1 MVYTTHL
8 SCNPKQLDSSKARAM
23 IAHSKQERECH
34 PLSCSFPRDL
44 ARNVDRQCFY
54 RPQLDMNVDSHGEL
68 FPLQSPLLRE
78 SLLVSFPPLN
88 YMLKFRGYSY
98 RAEIRLENSKM
109 IDIRY
114 HLHATGLLA
123 YDALCST
130 ASIIQHVQGRIYQ
143 MLAISAQ
150 GTLAI
155 QTQGAAYMCTRP
167 LASVRSK
174 CTISRCSLTRPQS
187 GCHL

>member
-1 MVYTTHL
+1 M

-23 IAHSKQERECH
+23 IAHSTQERECH

-143 MLAISAQ
+143 MFSHQCTGHACYPDARCCIHVYTATRFSQVEVHDFSMLSD
-150 GTLAI
+150 
-155 QTQGAAYMCTRP
+155 QTTIRLPP
-167 LASVRSK
+167 L
-174 CTISRCSLTRPQS
+174 T
-187 GCHL
+187 

>member
-98 RAEIRLENSKM
+98 RAEIRLENSKKILSQINVM
-109 IDIRY
+109 IIIFTPQD
-114 HLHATGLLA
+114 
-123 YDALCST
+123 CSHMT
-130 ASIIQHVQGRIYQ
+130 P
-143 MLAISAQ
+143 SAQ
-150 GTLAI
+150 QLPSSNTYRDAS
-155 QTQGAAYMCTRP
+155 TR
-167 LASVRSK
+167 
-174 CTISRCSLTRPQS
+174 C
-187 GCHL
+187 